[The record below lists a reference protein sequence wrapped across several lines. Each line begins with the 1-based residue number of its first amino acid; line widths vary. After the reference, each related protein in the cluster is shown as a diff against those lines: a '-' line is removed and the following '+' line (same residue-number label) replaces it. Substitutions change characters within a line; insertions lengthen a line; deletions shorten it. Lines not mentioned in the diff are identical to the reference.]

1 MINKKKI
8 AAFVPIK
15 LNSRR
20 LPNKN
25 FLNLGNRPLAHYIFD
40 TLHQIEELD
49 SVYCYTSQS
58 QIIKLLPDKT
68 KLLPRPANLDGDD
81 VSGNQLFDYA
91 IQKLSNYDV
100 IVLCHPTGPFV
111 EAESLKQGI
120 HAVISDDYDCAIAVE
135 KLRTYAWFNGKPLNY
150 EPNKMA
156 QTQDLQPVFAETSGF
171 YIFEREK
178 YKKTK
183 SRVGEKPAFIEV
195 NRREAV
201 DIDYPSDFAFAEH
214 MLGYDEKEKAL
225 SFDRFFVDI
234 VKEKAIH
241 GKIRHYSFDLDGVI
255 IDSIEVM
262 EKSWCAVGG
271 EYNLEIGFDEYKK
284 HIGRPLHDILKMIG
298 VPDTKIDSVA
308 KSYSAQTRL
317 HKDAIKS
324 YPEVVEAIKVLKKDG
339 YLISI
344 VTSKP
349 RERAEEIV
357 EGLFG
362 KDSGIVL
369 VSPEDLP
376 SKRGKPAPDPILL
389 ACCLNG
395 CDPQETIY
403 IGDMDVDKRAAK
415 RAAVHFV
422 HASWGYE
429 ELPELDEVWF
439 GDAKS
444 LCQYLYEISN
454 AQSKEV

>member
-40 TLHQIEELD
+40 TLHEIDELD

-58 QIIKLLPDKT
+58 QIIKLLPNNT
-68 KLLPRPANLDGDD
+68 KLLPRPASLDGDE

-91 IQKLSNYDV
+91 IQKLSDYDV

-111 EAESLKQGI
+111 EAESLTKGI
-120 HAVISDDYDCAIAVE
+120 HAVVSSEYDCAIAVE

-150 EPNKMA
+150 DPSKMA

-171 YIFEREK
+171 YVFEREK
-178 YKKTK
+178 YKETK
-183 SRVGEKPAFIEV
+183 SRIGEKPAFIEV

-214 MLGYDEKEKAL
+214 MLGFDEKEKVL

-262 EKSWCAVGG
+262 DKSWRAVC
-271 EYNLEIGFDEYKK
+271 EEHQLDISFDEYKK
-284 HIGRPLHDILKMIG
+284 HIGRPLHDILKIIG
-298 VPDTKIDSVA
+298 VPDGKITDVA
-308 KSYSAQTRL
+308 KSYTYQTRQNQ
-317 HKDAIKS
+317 DAIKT
-324 YPEVVEAIKVLKKDG
+324 YPEVVEAIKVLNKDG
-339 YLISI
+339 YRVSV

-349 RERAEEIV
+349 RARAEEII
-357 EGLFG
+357 ERLFG
-362 KDSGIVL
+362 SESGIIL

-403 IGDMDVDKRAAK
+403 IGDMDVDKIAAK

-454 AQSKEV
+454 S